1 MTSRKMS
8 QQQTSNETLSSRRD
22 TESHRQLSVPGRVI
36 SASAPAVAACGAPP
50 GPGPPHGAAGRT
62 KGPVSPSEGRTNRVT
77 VM

>member
-36 SASAPAVAACGAPP
+36 SASAPAAAAFGAPP
-50 GPGPPHGAAGRT
+50 GPGPRAVRLVGR
-62 KGPVSPSEGRTNRVT
+62 KVRLVHLRVGQIG
-77 VM
+77 